1 MEISMIAKQ
10 ESDLFAIAQE
20 IITKFSEHRI
30 FALDGPM
37 GVGKTT
43 FVKSV
48 GKVLE
53 VTDVVNSPTF
63 SLVNQYGMGNGEVMF
78 HFDLYRIEKIS
89 ELYDIGYEEYLFS
102 GNYCFLEWPEKMTE
116 LLPES
121 CVYIRIREL
130 DDGSR
135 RFEVKDH

>member
-1 MEISMIAKQ
+1 MIANQ
-10 ESDLFAIAQE
+10 ESDLFGIAQE
-20 IITKFSEHRI
+20 IITKFSSHRI

-43 FVKSV
+43 FVKAV
-48 GKVLE
+48 GKVLD

-63 SLVNQYGMGNGEVMF
+63 SLVNQYGMANGEVMF

-89 ELYDIGYEEYLFS
+89 ELYDIGYEEYLYS

-121 CVYIRIREL
+121 CVYIRIRES